1 MKMKYQKRKLRLEQS
16 QMEEIEA
23 VLFFNVLF
31 MVLLYQKLIETA

>member
-1 MKMKYQKRKLRLEQS
+1 MKMKRKLRLEQS